1 MGKAI
6 FFERYGVN
14 IKIILLYTVCDSD
27 HHGKSFQLQMYSQI
41 EQLHQALELI
51 FMKLLNFVV
60 VHFPEKSI
68 MGSLDW
74 NKLMWEWYF

>member
-1 MGKAI
+1 
-6 FFERYGVN
+6 
-14 IKIILLYTVCDSD
+14 
-27 HHGKSFQLQMYSQI
+27 MYSQI
-41 EQLHQALELI
+41 EQLHQALKLI

-60 VHFPEKSI
+60 VHFPEESI

>member
-1 MGKAI
+1 
-6 FFERYGVN
+6 
-14 IKIILLYTVCDSD
+14 
-27 HHGKSFQLQMYSQI
+27 MYSQI